1 MKRPGRLEITT
12 RIGCKCNCVYCPQK
26 LLLTKY
32 FHRAGICNPPQV
44 MTMDT
49 FQTCMDKLPK
59 GTRIDFSGMAEPWL
73 NENCTQMVRYA
84 HKKNY
89 PIAIYST
96 LIGMAQEDFDQIKD
110 IPCEEFVVH
119 IPDDQGNAQ
128 IDVSEQYLILFEQA
142 MAYERPDGK
151 KLVTGVSCHADIH
164 PAIKDAVPKDSK
176 LITQIHNRAGNLEDA
191 HVISKTNQGEI
202 VCINCETQLHH
213 NVLLPD
219 GTVLLCCM
227 DYGMQHTLGNLLKQ
241 SYDEIVQSEEALRI
255 RQGLKDDTADIL
267 CRNCVNA
274 RNISELYDEFAR
286 YQDWTKHLLVSDVER
301 QKDLN
306 VYKSWV
312 KNLQKQKEEFEAEYK
327 DWVKNLET
335 ENANLQALNNI
346 ATERVNRALDQ
357 NIRLEQT
364 CSALEQ
370 RLESL
375 SKSPFFKLADKTKK

>member
-128 IDVSEQYLILFEQA
+128 IMYRNSTLYFW
-142 MAYERPDGK
+142 
-151 KLVTGVSCHADIH
+151 
-164 PAIKDAVPKDSK
+164 
-176 LITQIHNRAGNLEDA
+176 NRLWLMKGRME
-191 HVISKTNQGEI
+191 
-202 VCINCETQLHH
+202 
-213 NVLLPD
+213 
-219 GTVLLCCM
+219 
-227 DYGMQHTLGNLLKQ
+227 
-241 SYDEIVQSEEALRI
+241 
-255 RQGLKDDTADIL
+255 
-267 CRNCVNA
+267 
-274 RNISELYDEFAR
+274 
-286 YQDWTKHLLVSDVER
+286 
-301 QKDLN
+301 
-306 VYKSWV
+306 
-312 KNLQKQKEEFEAEYK
+312 KNL
-327 DWVKNLET
+327 
-335 ENANLQALNNI
+335 
-346 ATERVNRALDQ
+346 
-357 NIRLEQT
+357 
-364 CSALEQ
+364 
-370 RLESL
+370 
-375 SKSPFFKLADKTKK
+375 

>member
-32 FHRAGICNPPQV
+32 FHRAGVCNPLQV

-128 IDVSEQYLILFEQA
+128 IDVSEQYLILLEQV

-375 SKSPFFKLADKTKK
+375 SKSQFFKLADKTKK

>member
-1 MKRPGRLEITT
+1 M
-12 RIGCKCNCVYCPQK
+12 
-26 LLLTKY
+26 
-32 FHRAGICNPPQV
+32 
-44 MTMDT
+44 
-49 FQTCMDKLPK
+49 
-59 GTRIDFSGMAEPWL
+59 
-73 NENCTQMVRYA
+73 
-84 HKKNY
+84 
-89 PIAIYST
+89 
-96 LIGMAQEDFDQIKD
+96 
-110 IPCEEFVVH
+110 
-119 IPDDQGNAQ
+119 
-128 IDVSEQYLILFEQA
+128 
-142 MAYERPDGK
+142 
-151 KLVTGVSCHADIH
+151 
-164 PAIKDAVPKDSK
+164 
-176 LITQIHNRAGNLEDA
+176 
-191 HVISKTNQGEI
+191 
-202 VCINCETQLHH
+202 CIR
-213 NVLLPD
+213 D
-219 GTVLLCCM
+219 
-227 DYGMQHTLGNLLKQ
+227 
-241 SYDEIVQSEEALRI
+241 
-255 RQGLKDDTADIL
+255 
-267 CRNCVNA
+267 